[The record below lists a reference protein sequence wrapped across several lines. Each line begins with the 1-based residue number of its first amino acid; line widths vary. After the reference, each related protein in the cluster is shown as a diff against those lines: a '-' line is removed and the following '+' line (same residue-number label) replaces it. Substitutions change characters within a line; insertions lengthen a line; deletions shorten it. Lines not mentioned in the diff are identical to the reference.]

1 MCDIYEK
8 YIQIDIKNFQAY
20 TFQGLERS
28 LRNYRSSL
36 HDSQISNTLY
46 IDFKHN
52 IITFVHIIQQLI
64 CLKNNTSET
73 DVAPWC

>member
-1 MCDIYEK
+1 MCDIYMNWYNE
-8 YIQIDIKNFQAY
+8 NFQPY

-28 LRNYRSSL
+28 SRNYRSSL
-36 HDSQISNTLY
+36 HDSQISNTY